1 MKLIPDGV
9 VDMSFADLP
18 YGTTR
23 CACDSRIDLDYFWR
37 QNDRVLKR
45 DGAALFTA
53 QIPFSIILG
62 ASNLNNLKYGMIWEK
77 SQATGHL
84 NAKRQPMRA
93 HEDVLVFYREAP
105 AYFPQKTH
113 GHPRKVSSAA
123 HKERTASNQSPL
135 YGASADFKDYDSTER
150 YPRSVLRFASDKQH
164 CALHPLQKPVGLL
177 EYLILTYT
185 RPGEIVLDPSMGSA
199 TTAIAC
205 LRTGRRFIGIELD
218 KDFFAIAQKRV
229 QEELILMGS

>member
-1 MKLIPDGV
+1 MAHRTCIYTTQPQFFQIAGEESSLTSRRRRPVATYPHAQAGKKKNRSTSHDTAALTPTSLVTPFLMPRLDRPTLLHGDCLELMKLIPDGV

-77 SQATGHL
+77 T
-84 NAKRQPMRA
+84 N
-93 HEDVLVFYREAP
+93 V
-105 AYFPQKTH
+105 
-113 GHPRKVSSAA
+113 
-123 HKERTASNQSPL
+123 TA
-135 YGASADFKDYDSTER
+135 
-150 YPRSVLRFASDKQH
+150 
-164 CALHPLQKPVGLL
+164 
-177 EYLILTYT
+177 
-185 RPGEIVLDPSMGSA
+185 
-199 TTAIAC
+199 
-205 LRTGRRFIGIELD
+205 
-218 KDFFAIAQKRV
+218 FFS
-229 QEELILMGS
+229 G